1 MPRLFGFATLI
12 LGLGVGTYL
21 YFPEVFEKGIAAWPV
36 QGAGGQLADTA
47 DELALQPVPAST
59 RPAESRTF
67 SPRTPLFAVP
77 QPVPAVRPSA
87 TAVAAPVVRATT
99 NDNAWTTD
107 VTYERSNVP
116 VAPAAAAQHPAAP
129 AWGTEQRREQLARD
143 LQKELKRVGCYDGE
157 VDGQWGPGSR
167 RAMMSFMDR
176 VNATLPVDQPDHI
189 LLTLV
194 QGQSAGA
201 CGKECPGGQVLSG
214 GRCVPRA
221 VVAQAERRSN
231 PATRPGQAKEP
242 PREIRGEAPAVVAST
257 NRALVAPEPLP
268 GRMSIGGPAI
278 PMPVPVPV
286 PAIRSGGGHIE
297 PGAARVAEARPAGD
311 GPLSGPEAA
320 QGGLPVTAIAP
331 PSGRPAD
338 RDGAARGTLAKP
350 QPALAI
356 PRNEGTRHVRHAPEP
371 RLAPRPKGPVFASRS
386 RRMVYDLFQR
396 PDRIN

>member
-1 MPRLFGFATLI
+1 MPRLSGFATLV

-21 YFPEVFEKGIAAWPV
+21 YFPEVFEKGIAAWPAL
-36 QGAGGQLADTA
+36 GASVQLADTT
-47 DELALQPVPAST
+47 DELAQQPVPAST

-87 TAVAAPVVRATT
+87 AAVTAPVVPATT
-99 NDNAWTTD
+99 NDSAWTANI
-107 VTYERSNVP
+107 TYERSNNVP
-116 VAPAAAAQHPAAP
+116 VAAAAQHPAAP
-129 AWGTEQRREQLARD
+129 ASGSEQRREQLARD
-143 LQKELKRVGCYDGE
+143 LQLELKRVGCYEGE

-167 RAMMSFMDR
+167 RAMMAFMDR

-214 GRCVPRA
+214 GRCLPKA

-231 PATRPGQAKEP
+231 PAARLRQAKEP
-242 PREIRGEAPAVVAST
+242 PRELRSEAPAVVASSD
-257 NRALVAPEPLP
+257 RALVAPEPLP

-286 PAIRSGGGHIE
+286 PAIRSGGRHIE
-297 PGAARVAEARPAGD
+297 PGAARVAEARPVGEVPLG
-311 GPLSGPEAA
+311 GPAAA
-320 QGGLPVTAIAP
+320 QGNIPVTTIAP
-331 PSGRPAD
+331 PHERPAN
-338 RDGAARGTLAKP
+338 RDGDARGSHSKP
-350 QPALAI
+350 QNATAPA
-356 PRNEGTRHVRHAPEP
+356 RNEGARHARHAPEP

-386 RRMVYDLFQR
+386 RRMIYDLFQR